1 MTSVVGDAR
10 PPRLFVAVL
19 NPMLKLLLRSPLG
32 RSIRPL
38 ALLDFTGRRSGRR
51 FSVVVC
57 WHTIDGLPVV
67 ITPASWRANF
77 SGGRRATVRSRAE
90 RTELIGT
97 LDEGQA
103 CDDLGRGV
111 EFERAPPGAG
121 AGHRRCGHQAEIA
134 LPEGHTITAD
144 DVRSSGRTIVRF
156 APVTSSPLPSPHP

>member
-97 LDEGQA
+97 LDEDPEAVARCIAALVDGGTA
-103 CDDLGRGV
+103 P
-111 EFERAPPGAG
+111 RAFGLS
-121 AGHRRCGHQAEIA
+121 I
-134 LPEGHTITAD
+134 PEGHTITAD